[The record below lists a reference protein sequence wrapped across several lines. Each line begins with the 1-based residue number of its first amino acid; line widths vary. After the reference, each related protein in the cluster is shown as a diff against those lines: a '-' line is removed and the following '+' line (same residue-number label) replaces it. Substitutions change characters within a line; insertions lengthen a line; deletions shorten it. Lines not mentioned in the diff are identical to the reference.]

1 MGAAAII
8 MQLIAMLPT
17 AVQATT
23 QVISIA
29 KRTRDIIDSGREP
42 TDEDW
47 NAVNAEIASL
57 TAELNKDPE

>member
-1 MGAAAII
+1 MGAATII
-8 MQLIAMLPT
+8 MQLISLLPA

-23 QVISIA
+23 QVINIA

-47 NAVNAEIASL
+47 NEVNAEIASL
-57 TAELNKDPE
+57 TAELNKDPA